1 MIDSIKMFC
10 QKRVFNRVNSMS
22 ICFDSLLHTYEGE
35 GQTSKRGCTISE
47 TINTLPPQTQRRFFG
62 SGTKGYY
69 ISHMGARA
77 SVAIWY
83 GAADDIVL
91 MMNDINC
98 AIYPQI
104 LLKKKR
110 NVLNGAWVNH
120 TLAQA
125 ETNNHVFK
133 LDPSL
138 GSPAIAEQV
147 AGQHARPILA
157 IGRTS

>member
-1 MIDSIKMFC
+1 MP
-10 QKRVFNRVNSMS
+10 
-22 ICFDSLLHTYEGE
+22 ICFDSLLYTYEDE
-35 GQTSKRGCTISE
+35 GQMSKRGCTISE
-47 TINTLPPQTQRRFFG
+47 TINTLPPQAQRRFFG
-62 SGTKGYY
+62 SGPKSYY

-104 LLKKKR
+104 LPKRKR
-110 NVLNGAWVNH
+110 NVLNGAWVNR
-120 TLAQA
+120 TLTRA
-125 ETNNHVFK
+125 ETSYRVSK
-133 LDPSL
+133 LDSSL

-147 AGQHARPILA
+147 AG
-157 IGRTS
+157 